1 VELREKPQKT
11 LNQLVVAPRGCDR
24 RAIRCGPAPDRSAR
38 PEGGLMRL
46 PRPLLP
52 RPPNAASQPRGATR
66 AVGWMRFFDD
76 DYSMA

>member
-1 VELREKPQKT
+1 
-11 LNQLVVAPRGCDR
+11 
-24 RAIRCGPAPDRSAR
+24 
-38 PEGGLMRL
+38 MRL